1 MHGEKNDTSAKKP
14 YDKGTSHCDPDCK
27 YGGAET
33 KNGKSL
39 VMIRCCFCMHWF
51 HEDCMKRKNENTDHV
66 WNCFTCRTMPVQI
79 TNLIQH
85 VTDLANSL
93 KEMKD
98 AHQESKAESVALK
111 YEIAELKSKM
121 ETMTASST
129 YSSVA
134 SSIKAQ
140 TPPKKETLLIGDSI
154 IRDVDESKLLNT
166 KVKCLRGATVKD
178 VHEEMLKEKRE
189 QPHKKVVVVVGT
201 NDCAKDD
208 VSVSD
213 IVNQYGSLV
222 TAARTLADEVII
234 SSICPRLDQQPDEDR
249 CSALNAGL
257 QGLCE
262 DKKCSFVDHTQSFT
276 LADGTVNEG
285 FLLGKGPHLTRS
297 GTNRLARNLKL
308 SIIGDDVTTPR
319 FDKNTSSQKHHHVSS
334 NGNNRR
340 GCYNCGERN
349 HITKNCRHDGPITC
363 TSCKRKGHK
372 AKFCRQR

>member
-1 MHGEKNDTSAKKP
+1 
-14 YDKGTSHCDPDCK
+14 
-27 YGGAET
+27 
-33 KNGKSL
+33 
-39 VMIRCCFCMHWF
+39 
-51 HEDCMKRKNENTDHV
+51 
-66 WNCFTCRTMPVQI
+66 MPAQI
-79 TNLIQH
+79 AHLIQH

-98 AHQESKAESVALK
+98 AHQESKAESATLK

-121 ETMTASST
+121 EMMTASST

-154 IRDVDESKLLNT
+154 IRDVDESKLLDT
-166 KVKCLRGATVKD
+166 RVKCLRGATVKD

-189 QPHKKVVVVVGT
+189 KPHKKVVVVVGT

-208 VSVSD
+208 MPVSD

-222 TAARTLADEVII
+222 TVAHTLAEEVVI
-234 SSICPRLDQQPDEDR
+234 SSICPRLDQKQHEGR
-249 CSALNAGL
+249 RIALNAGL

-262 DKKCSFVDHTQSFT
+262 DKKCNFVDHTQSFT

-285 FLLGKGPHLTRS
+285 FLLGKGPHLTRT

-308 SIIGDDVTTPR
+308 SSIGDDVTTPR
-319 FDKNTSSQKHHHVSS
+319 SDKNTSQKYHHVSS
-334 NGNNRR
+334 TGNNRR
-340 GCYNCGERN
+340 GCYNCAERN

-372 AKFCRQR
+372 AKFCHQR